1 MILLNMEEIIIKKRD
16 GKILGSEE
24 INFFINGYTKGE
36 IPDYQ
41 ASALLMSIYFQGL
54 SEKEITDLTEAMML
68 SGDVVDLSEIK
79 GIKVD
84 KHSTGGVGDK
94 TTLIVAPIAAAAGV
108 PVAKMS
114 GRGLGFTGGTR
125 DKLESVP
132 GYKTALTQKEFIDQV
147 NEIGISLIG
156 QTADIAVADKKLY
169 SLRDVTGTVG
179 SLGLITASI
188 MSKKLASGGDA
199 IVLDVKCG
207 RGGFM
212 KTKEEARK
220 LADLMIKIGEKH
232 GKKTAAL
239 ITDMNEPLG
248 NAVGNTLEVIEA
260 IETLKGKGPEDITK
274 LSFEIAGHMILLG
287 KKARG
292 IEDAVESAKEVLYSG
307 KALDKFRRLIDA
319 QGGDP
324 KIIDDYSL
332 LGKAKYENNIISQKN
347 GVIKEID
354 AQKVGEAAQLLGA
367 GRVTKEDDIDF
378 CAGVLLSKKIG
389 ARVSKRDVLATVFSE
404 DRKKLKLGS
413 DRLKESIIIT

>member
-1 MILLNMEEIIIKKRD
+1 MNMEEIIIKKRD

-68 SGDVVDLSEIK
+68 SGDVVDLREIK

-287 KKARG
+287 KKARS

-319 QGGDP
+319 QGGEP

-389 ARVSKRDVLATVFSE
+389 AGVSKRDVLATVFSE

>member
-24 INFFINGYTKGE
+24 LNFFINGYTKGE

-287 KKARG
+287 KKARS

-389 ARVSKRDVLATVFSE
+389 AGVSKRDVLATVFSE

>member
-1 MILLNMEEIIIKKRD
+1 MNMEEIIIKKRD

-232 GKKTAAL
+232 GKKTEAL

-287 KKARG
+287 KKARS

-332 LGKAKYENNIISQKN
+332 LGKAKYENNIISQRN

-389 ARVSKRDVLATVFSE
+389 AGVSKRDVLATVFSE

>member
-1 MILLNMEEIIIKKRD
+1 MNMEEIIIKKRD

-287 KKARG
+287 KKARS

-319 QGGDP
+319 QGGAP

>member
-1 MILLNMEEIIIKKRD
+1 MNMEEIIIKKRD

-54 SEKEITDLTEAMML
+54 SEKEITDLIEAMML

-287 KKARG
+287 KKARS

-307 KALDKFRRLIDA
+307 KALDK
-319 QGGDP
+319 
-324 KIIDDYSL
+324 
-332 LGKAKYENNIISQKN
+332 SQ
-347 GVIKEID
+347 
-354 AQKVGEAAQLLGA
+354 
-367 GRVTKEDDIDF
+367 
-378 CAGVLLSKKIG
+378 
-389 ARVSKRDVLATVFSE
+389 
-404 DRKKLKLGS
+404 
-413 DRLKESIIIT
+413 

>member
-1 MILLNMEEIIIKKRD
+1 MNMEEIIIKKRD

-147 NEIGISLIG
+147 NKIGISLIG

-287 KKARG
+287 KMARS

-389 ARVSKRDVLATVFSE
+389 AGVSKRDVLATVFSE

>member
-287 KKARG
+287 KKARS

-389 ARVSKRDVLATVFSE
+389 DRVSKRDVLATVFSE